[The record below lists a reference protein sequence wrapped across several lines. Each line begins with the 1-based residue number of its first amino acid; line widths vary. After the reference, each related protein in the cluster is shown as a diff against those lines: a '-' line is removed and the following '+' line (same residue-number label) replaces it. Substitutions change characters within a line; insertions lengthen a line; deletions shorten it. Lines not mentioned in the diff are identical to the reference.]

1 MDAYPSDYTQ
11 HNLPL
16 IVLAGLGNTTEIES
30 PPHVHNVLPGRAV
43 TTISSETPPVTGD
56 RADQLLEDFLGA
68 DGSHASWNG
77 RVSMR
82 KGITPAFRIRAVG
95 RVGQAPRK

>member
-16 IVLAGLGNTTEIES
+16 IVLAGLGNTTETDA

-43 TTISSETPPVTGD
+43 ITISSETPPVTGD
-56 RADQLLEDFLGA
+56 RADQLLQDFLSA
-68 DGSHASWNG
+68 DGSNALWNG
-77 RVSMR
+77 QVPMR
-82 KGITPAFRIRAVG
+82 KGITPAFRIRIVG
-95 RVGQAPRK
+95 RVG